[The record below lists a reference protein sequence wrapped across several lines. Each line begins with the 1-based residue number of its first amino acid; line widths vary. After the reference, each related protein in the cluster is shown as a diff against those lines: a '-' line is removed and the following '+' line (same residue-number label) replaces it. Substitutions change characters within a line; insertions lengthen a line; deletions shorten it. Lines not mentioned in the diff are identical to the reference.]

1 MNDYET
7 IFDIFINE
15 GFSTEMADILTE
27 QQLEYERNEES
38 NE

>member
-7 IFDIFINE
+7 VFDIFTNE
-15 GFSTEMADILTE
+15 GYSKEIADILTE